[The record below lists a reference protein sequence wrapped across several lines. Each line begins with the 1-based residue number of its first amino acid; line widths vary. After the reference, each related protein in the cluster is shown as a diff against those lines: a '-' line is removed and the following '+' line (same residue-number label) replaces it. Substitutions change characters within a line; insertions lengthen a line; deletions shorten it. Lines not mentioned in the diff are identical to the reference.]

1 MKKLILSLF
10 IIFLSSQL
18 LAQNLESFNQ
28 KRVNI
33 NKVGMLTLGGWAVG
47 NILVGSIMRSNTSG
61 STQYFWD
68 GNIYWNLV
76 NLGLAG
82 FALYNLSQTDPANFN
97 LFESI
102 NEQYN
107 IQKILLL
114 NSGLDVAYIAGGFF
128 LKERSKNVN
137 KRKSMFEGFGNALI
151 LQGAFLLAFDIT
163 LYFIHSQNNSFFKN
177 IHLSQDGIGLLFK
190 L

>member
-1 MKKLILSLF
+1 MKKYVLSLF

-18 LAQNLESFNQ
+18 LAQNLENFNQ
-28 KRVNI
+28 KRINI
-33 NKVGMLTLGGWAVG
+33 NKVGMLTLGSWAVG
-47 NILVGSIMRSNTSG
+47 NILVGSIMRSNASG
-61 STQYFWD
+61 GTQYFWD

-82 FALYNLSQTDPANFN
+82 FAYYNLSQSDPAGFN

-114 NSGLDVAYIAGGFF
+114 NSGLDVAYMAGGFF
-128 LKERSKNVN
+128 LKERSKNIN
-137 KRKSMFEGFGNALI
+137 KRKTMFEGFGNALI

-163 LYFIHSQNNSFFKN
+163 LYFIHANRNSFFEN
-177 IHLSQDGIGLLFK
+177 LLLSQDGIGILYKF
-190 L
+190 